1 MSDLE
6 TLIPRSIELVI
17 DGEPLAIKPLKVGQ
31 MPGFLRAISPVMQQL
46 TTTEIDWLALFGE
59 RGDDL
64 LSAIAIAVGKPRAWV
79 DELAADEAILLAAK
93 VIEVNA
99 DFFYPVGD
107 PETRRSVRPSE
118 AAARSEGGGWFD
130 AVQHL
135 IEHGHR
141 LPDILDYTLAQVRG
155 FVAATART
163 DAARDARLL
172 SVIAIGTRG
181 DARHLDQTLDRLTDH
196 AHLRPDR

>member
-1 MSDLE
+1 
-6 TLIPRSIELVI
+6 
-17 DGEPLAIKPLKVGQ
+17 
-31 MPGFLRAISPVMQQL
+31 
-46 TTTEIDWLALFGE
+46 
-59 RGDDL
+59 
-64 LSAIAIAVGKPRAWV
+64 
-79 DELAADEAILLAAK
+79 
-93 VIEVNA
+93 
-99 DFFYPVGD
+99 
-107 PETRRSVRPSE
+107 
-118 AAARSEGGGWFD
+118 AAALRESGGWFD

-181 DARHLDQTLDRLTDH
+181 DARHLDQTLDRLT
-196 AHLRPDR
+196 